1 MKLALIA
8 AYARDYA
15 IGVNNGLPWYLP
27 EDLKWFKRNTLG
39 KPIIMGRKTF
49 ESIGKPL
56 PMRCNIVITR
66 DGNWSA
72 AGVSVAH
79 SLAEAIERAEQQ
91 AVLEGIEEAMVIG
104 GAQIYQDALQY
115 VQRMYLTLV
124 DTQVP
129 KADAFFPRWKMT
141 DWQLRERQFQPS
153 THHDQPNCEFQIL
166 DKLALN

>member
-66 DGNWSA
+66 DVHWSA
-72 AGVSVAH
+72 PGVCVTH
-79 SLAEAIERAEQQ
+79 SLAEAIERAKQQ
-91 AVLEGIEEAMVIG
+91 AVLEDSQEAVIIG
-104 GAQIYQDALQY
+104 GAQIYQAAFAEVERL
-115 VQRMYLTLV
+115 YLTLV

-129 KADAFFPRWKMT
+129 KADAFFPRWDSA

-153 THHDQPNCEFQIL
+153 TRPDQPNCEFQIF
-166 DKLALN
+166 DKSISG